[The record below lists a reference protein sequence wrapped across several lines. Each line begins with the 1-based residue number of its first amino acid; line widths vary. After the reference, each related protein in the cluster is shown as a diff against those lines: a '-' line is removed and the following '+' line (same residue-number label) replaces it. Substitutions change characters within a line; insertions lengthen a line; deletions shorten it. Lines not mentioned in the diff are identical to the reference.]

1 MPSAIIEGER
11 VLFGHPANGRLIPNR
26 RCYMT
31 QRTEEMATA
40 VVNDVRLAYAIQ
52 ETGEIPLVMVHGS
65 LETHQNWDWVV
76 PHLPDSFRV
85 LTYDR
90 RGFGESERPGG
101 KWGIREHVGD
111 VAALIEHLGLAPAW
125 VAGQSFGGSITLRLA
140 GERPDLLRGIVAH
153 EPGLFS
159 LLEDDPELAPML
171 EAFPQL
177 VAAFK
182 ERVAAG
188 DHAGAA
194 ELFIEE
200 GLGEGL
206 WAKIPPE
213 FRQMCIENAANT
225 LDDLNDPEST
235 AFDLDWIKDFTRP
248 ALLTLGDQ
256 TAPLFPPV
264 ITRLAEA
271 MPSAE
276 VREFTGA
283 GHPIMVEQPEEFA
296 EAITA
301 FVRRHTKG

>member
-1 MPSAIIEGER
+1 MAR
-11 VLFGHPANGRLIPNR
+11 VS
-26 RCYMT
+26 
-31 QRTEEMATA
+31 EEMATA
-40 VVNDVRLAYAIQ
+40 VVNGVELAYKIHG
-52 ETGEIPLVMVHGS
+52 TGEIPLVMVHGA

-90 RGFGESERPGG
+90 RGYGDSERPSG
-101 KWGIREHVGD
+101 KWGFREHVAD
-111 VAALIEHLGLAPAW
+111 LADLIENLGLAPAW
-125 VAGQSFGGSITLRLA
+125 VVGQSGGGNITLRLA

-153 EPGLFS
+153 EPALLS
-159 LLEDDPELAPML
+159 LLQDDPTLAPML
-171 EAFPQL
+171 ERFSQL
-177 VAAFK
+177 AAAFK
-182 ERVAAG
+182 ERIAAG
-188 DHAGAA
+188 DQAGAA
-194 ELFIEE
+194 ELFVEE

-206 WAKIPPE
+206 WAKFPPW
-213 FRQMCIENAANT
+213 FRQMCIKNAANT
-225 LDDLNDPEST
+225 LDDLNDPEGLV
-235 AFDLDWIKDFTRP
+235 FDLEWIRGFTRP

-276 VREFTGA
+276 VQEFTGA
-283 GHPIMVEQPEEFA
+283 GHPIMVEQPEDFA

>member
-1 MPSAIIEGER
+1 
-11 VLFGHPANGRLIPNR
+11 
-26 RCYMT
+26 MT
-31 QRTEEMATA
+31 ARTEVMTTAT
-40 VVNDVRLAYAIQ
+40 VNGVQLPYKIHG
-52 ETGEIPLVMVHGS
+52 TGEIPLVMVHGA
-65 LETHQNWDWVV
+65 LETHQNWDWVI

-90 RGFGESERPGG
+90 RGYGDSERPSG
-101 KWGIREHVGD
+101 KWGIREHVAD
-111 VAALIEHLGLAPAW
+111 LAALIEHLGLAPAW
-125 VAGQSFGGSITLRLA
+125 VVGQSGGGTIALRLA
-140 GERPDLLRGIVAH
+140 AVRPDLLRGIVAH
-153 EPGLFS
+153 EPALFS

-171 EAFPQL
+171 EVFPQL
-177 VAAFK
+177 VAAFNG
-182 ERVAAG
+182 RIAAG

-194 ELFIEE
+194 ELFVEE

-206 WAKIPPE
+206 WSRFPPE

-235 AFDLDWIKDFTRP
+235 AFDLEWIKDFTRP

-276 VREFTGA
+276 VQRFSGA
-283 GHPIMVEQPEEFA
+283 GHPIMVEEPEDFA

-301 FVRRHTKG
+301 FVRKHTKG